1 MTLDGSIFHPREVE
15 ESRKESG
22 SSYSGLRARGN
33 SVEICRNAGVA
44 FFFSLTLVV

>member
-33 SVEICRNAGVA
+33 SVEICRNAGLESA
-44 FFFSLTLVV
+44 FFLA